1 MLRSLFQGLAA
12 LAALAMLPSLHA
24 QSLVQLEVIDRATG
38 QTLPSWPHRGQRW
51 IEGTPGHGYALR
63 LTNLSGARVLVVV
76 SVDGVNVVS
85 GQNARVDQAGYV
97 LAPWQTTEVAGWRKS
112 LQEVARF
119 VFTDLHDSY
128 AARTGRAHNIGVIGV
143 AAFGERAP
151 VMAAPPR
158 DTPGRHGESARAAA
172 AAPEPG
178 ADAAAPQRLG
188 TGHGQREWAPVDRT
202 GFIRASDMPQQQMQL
217 RYDSHAQLVAQGV
230 LPCRWHRPDGYRP
243 QAFAQDFVPDP

>member
-12 LAALAMLPSLHA
+12 LAALAMLPTLHA
-24 QSLVQLEVIDRATG
+24 QSLVQLEVIDRDTG
-38 QTLPSWPHRGQRW
+38 QTLPSWSHRGQRW

-85 GQNARVDQAGYV
+85 GQDARVEQAGYV

-128 AARTGRAHNIGVIGV
+128 AARTGRADNVGVIGV

-151 VMAAPPR
+151 VMASAPR
-158 DTPGRHGESARAAA
+158 DTPGSHGQSARAAA
-172 AAPEPG
+172 AAPKPG

-188 TGHGQREWAPVDRT
+188 TGHGRREWAPVDRT
-202 GFIRASDMPQQQMQL
+202 GFIRASDMPHQQMQL
-217 RYDSHAQLVAQGV
+217 RYDSHAQLLAQGV
-230 LPCRWHRPDGYRP
+230 LPRHWHPPGGYRP